1 MLEGWEVV
9 VIVNATGKW
18 SFYPIVQT
26 ILIGFLT
33 DFLYVKILVLG
44 RGISSFICHTKA
56 KLPSKHRTSMFAD
69 RKYR

>member
-33 DFLYVKILVLG
+33 DFLYVKIFSAG
-44 RGISSFICHTKA
+44 PWHFFIYLSYKSKTA
-56 KLPSKHRTSMFAD
+56 K
-69 RKYR
+69 